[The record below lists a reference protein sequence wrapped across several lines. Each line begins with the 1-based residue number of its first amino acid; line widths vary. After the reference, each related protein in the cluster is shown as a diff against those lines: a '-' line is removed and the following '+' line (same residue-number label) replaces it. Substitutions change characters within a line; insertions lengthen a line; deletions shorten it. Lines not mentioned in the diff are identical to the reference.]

1 MQKNHIR
8 QRITDTL
15 EKNYMPYAMSV
26 IVSRAIPE
34 IDGFKPSHRKILYT
48 MYKMNLLKNKMT
60 KSANVVGQTMKL
72 NPHGDQA
79 IYQTM
84 VRLSRGHDALLHPY
98 IESKGNFGK
107 RSSKDMKYA
116 ASRYTEV
123 KLAEISNEIF
133 KDIEKNTVK
142 FVDNYD
148 STMKEPTLLPTTF
161 PNILV
166 NNNMGIA
173 VGMASNISSF
183 NLKEVC
189 ETTIKYIDDTEINLL
204 DYLKAPD
211 FSTGGEIIYDEVAL
225 NKIYN
230 TGRGSITLRGRYR
243 YVKEDN
249 CIEIFEIP
257 YTTTIE
263 AIIDKIVILVKD
275 NKIDDIKDIRDE
287 TDLGGLKVTIDLKR
301 GKDPEILMGKLFNKT
316 PLQDKFNC
324 NFNMLINGAPMQLGV
339 RRILDE
345 WLIFRKESI
354 RNKLQFEIDAIEKK
368 LHLLEG
374 LEKVLLDLDK
384 AIEIIRNT
392 KNDKNVVPNIME
404 NFLIDDIQ
412 AEFVVNIK
420 LRNINKEYIINKV
433 KEIKDLRKSVK
444 KKNGI
449 LKSNKKINEVIKV
462 ELEDVSKKYGRERR
476 SEIVFEK
483 DIIDI
488 KEIDTIKDY
497 NLEIFLTNQ
506 NYFKKISL
514 ASLRS
519 SGEHKLKDE
528 DKIIQSFEC
537 SNKDEILLFSDKQ
550 KVYKRFLYEIDDH
563 KTSKLGIYLPNILEM
578 EKNETIIYMVPAKGY
593 IGDMI
598 FGFRNGKV
606 QKLPLNAYE
615 TKTNRRY
622 LRNAY
627 SDKSEIVGISYL
639 EEDKDIMMLRY
650 SSPNDYRILVINSSL
665 IPEKVTRR
673 SSGVMVLRLK
683 KDSEMLKMRLLE
695 DVKIENIDK
704 YYNTN
709 IPRSGVKVDQID
721 LLKLLNDE
729 LME

>member
-1 MQKNHIR
+1 MQNKHIR
-8 QRITDTL
+8 QRITETL

-48 MYKMNLLKNKMT
+48 MYKMNLLKGKMT

-133 KDIEKNTVK
+133 KDIDKNTVE

-211 FSTGGEIIYDEVAL
+211 FSTGGEIIYDEIAL

-287 TDLGGLKVTIDLKR
+287 TDLGGLRVTIDLKR

-339 RRILDE
+339 KKIIDE

-354 RNKLQFEIDAIEKK
+354 RNKLQFEIDMIEKK
-368 LHLLEG
+368 LHLLGG

-404 NFLIDDIQ
+404 NFQIDEIQ

-420 LRNINKEYIINKV
+420 LRNINKEYVVNKV
-433 KEIKDLRKSVK
+433 KEIKDLKKSVK
-444 KKNGI
+444 KKNEI
-449 LKSNKKINEVIKV
+449 LKSDKKINEVIKA

-488 KEIDTIKDY
+488 KLIDTIKDY
-497 NLEIFLTNQ
+497 GLEIFLTNQ

-519 SGEHKLKDE
+519 SGEHKLKEE

-550 KVYKRFLYEIDDH
+550 KVYKRYLYEIDDH

-578 EKNETIIYMVPAKGY
+578 EKDEMIIYMVPAKEYKGH
-593 IGDMI
+593 ML
-598 FGFRNGKV
+598 FAFKNGKV
-606 QKLPLNAYE
+606 QKLPLSVYE

-627 SDKSEIVGISYL
+627 SDKAEVVGVAYL
-639 EEDKDIMMLRY
+639 EKDKDLFMLRY
-650 SSPNDYRILVINSSL
+650 SSPNDYRVLIINSSL
-665 IPEKVTRR
+665 ILEKVTRK
-673 SSGVMVLRLK
+673 SSGAMVLRLK
-683 KDSEMLKMRLLE
+683 KDSVMLKMKLLE
-695 DVKIENIDK
+695 DVKVENIEK
-704 YYNTN
+704 YYNSN
-709 IPRSGVKVDQID
+709 IPRSGVKVDQLD
-721 LLKLLNDE
+721 LLKLMNE
-729 LME
+729 KFIE

>member
-1 MQKNHIR
+1 MQNKHIR
-8 QRITDTL
+8 QRITETL

-48 MYKMNLLKNKMT
+48 MYKMNLLKGKMT

-133 KDIEKNTVK
+133 KDIDKNTVE

-189 ETTIKYIDDTEINLL
+189 ETTIKYIDDREINLL

-230 TGRGSITLRGRYR
+230 TGRGSITIRGRYR

-287 TDLGGLKVTIDLKR
+287 TDLGGLRVTIDLKR

-339 RRILDE
+339 KKIIDE

-354 RNKLQFEIDAIEKK
+354 RNKLQFEIDMIEKK
-368 LHLLEG
+368 LHLLGG

-404 NFLIDDIQ
+404 NFQIDEIQ

-420 LRNINKEYIINKV
+420 LRNINKEYILNKV
-433 KEIKDLRKSVK
+433 KEIKDLKKSVK

-449 LKSNKKINEVIKV
+449 LKSNKKINEVIKA
-462 ELEDVSKKYGRERR
+462 ELEGVSKKYGRERR

-488 KEIDTIKDY
+488 KPIDTIKDY
-497 NLEIFLTNQ
+497 NVEIFLTNQ

-550 KVYKRFLYEIDDH
+550 KVYKRYLYEIDDH

-578 EKNETIIYMVPAKGY
+578 EKNETIIYMVPAKSYKGH
-593 IGDMI
+593 MI

-627 SDKSEIVGISYL
+627 SDKAEIVGISYL
-639 EEDKDIMMLRY
+639 EEDKDLMMLRY